1 MLSEGSEL
9 YAGWVPSAGWGL
21 RLRRVPMRSLVVDVL
36 LAGVAIYAAWLLTSE
51 VVGAVGAGGYVLA
64 AHLVAVVHGSAVA
77 FRRIAPVPAL
87 VGLLATA
94 AVFGLVLRLPVYM
107 LGPAVLFVAY
117 ALGSEF
123 PRRRAVALLMVVE
136 LSLVLLLISNSAF
149 PGWDSVALFAGL
161 VAGSWFLGVLARRW
175 QTLARELA
183 ERAAE
188 LEQARTELA
197 RMPSRRNGCGSP
209 ASCMMW
215 WRTA

>member
-1 MLSEGSEL
+1 
-9 YAGWVPSAGWGL
+9 
-21 RLRRVPMRSLVVDVL
+21 MRSLIVDVL
-36 LAGVAIYAAWLLTSE
+36 LAGVAIYAAWILTSE
-51 VVGAVGAGGYVLA
+51 VMRAVRPNGYALA
-64 AHLVAVVHGSAVA
+64 AHTVAVLHGSTVA

-94 AVFGLVLRLPVYM
+94 AVFSLALGLPVYM

-123 PRRRAVALLMVVE
+123 PRRRAVALLAVVE
-136 LSLVLLLISNSAF
+136 LSLVLLLTSSSAF

-183 ERAAE
+183 DAGGRARGGADRARAAC
-188 LEQARTELA
+188 
-197 RMPSRRNGCGSP
+197 RRG
-209 ASCMMW
+209 
-215 WRTA
+215 